1 MYYFFSYEKIFNYI
15 KMKKKSLYE
24 KNYNFDHIS
33 DIFNVNNVNK
43 PEIQFNH
50 KTNRCANKTT
60 YNFLDWNNKNKTF
73 EEGKINN
80 LNCENS
86 ENENLRK
93 NKLMKYN
100 KSSIFIGNNDNSYI
114 VKREKFSNNIN
125 PPKFYT
131 NVSPYERKIYEV
143 FGEEYNN
150 DKQYCPNQKKI
161 TSFGSFNKEVYVQ
174 QNNDDYQNINPKM
187 KKLNFLFNDNI
198 NNEKP
203 IERRFKKIKRNYS
216 TGNYDNLE
224 PEKYNYHNLKNNYSS
239 EREINNN
246 KEEESK
252 KINDNYYTNN
262 QNKNNTNHSKNLNN
276 SINNRIKRENFGK
289 KNMINY
295 NESAIPVKLDWK
307 NQKLNLYYRTKLN
320 ENILR
325 ETAKDRKFNEF
336 HGEKHKLNRYN
347 SQKDFSKKDLEN
359 IIKREFPDEN
369 ESKVKKRLENISSFQ
384 MGKIIRVNS
393 MKNMKRIPKEVKSQN
408 YEVKSDNINNL
419 NLKEFEKN
427 FTKAGIHIYDI
438 RREEQY
444 RNGDQKGKITFK
456 VRKNYNDEDLN
467 EKINII
473 KVNLRKNNIEI
484 IESPPYKNYRKL
496 ANQIPSSIKWDNTL
510 IHNFTKNRRVETTI
524 QGKTHNK
531 GILNENDKITNIF
544 VNHKYKNH

>member
-174 QNNDDYQNINPKM
+174 QNNDDYKNINPKM

-224 PEKYNYHNLKNNYSS
+224 PEKYNYHNLKNNYSRKI
-239 EREINNN
+239 EKN
-246 KEEESK
+246 KEEK
-252 KINDNYYTNN
+252 KINEFQKESEISEKEFEIKSGTNN
-262 QNKNNTNHSKNLNN
+262 SILKSGTKNSFIKNNTILNN
-276 SINNRIKRENFGK
+276 ITNTMKETIYLFDTKKNVPFPKGEHRFDLVKDFNKYKLKEKVDDLSERVELFFSLNNVQEPNNFYSFGISIINNKRTG
-289 KNMINY
+289 
-295 NESAIPVKLDWK
+295 IPTFL
-307 NQKLNLYYRTKLN
+307 
-320 ENILR
+320 
-325 ETAKDRKFNEF
+325 
-336 HGEKHKLNRYN
+336 G
-347 SQKDFSKKDLEN
+347 DL
-359 IIKREFPDEN
+359 
-369 ESKVKKRLENISSFQ
+369 
-384 MGKIIRVNS
+384 
-393 MKNMKRIPKEVKSQN
+393 KEGTG
-408 YEVKSDNINNL
+408 DNIEFGNSFEVDYFFEREQKVIIQPKINGSETGIQ
-419 NLKEFEKN
+419 KEFILIN
-427 FTKAGIHIYDI
+427 LMTN
-438 RREEQY
+438 RE
-444 RNGDQKGKITFK
+444 G
-456 VRKNYNDEDLN
+456 
-467 EKINII
+467 KINIDI
-473 KVNLRKNNIEI
+473 DDIGNL
-484 IESPPYKNYRKL
+484 
-496 ANQIPSSIKWDNTL
+496 
-510 IHNFTKNRRVETTI
+510 
-524 QGKTHNK
+524 
-531 GILNENDKITNIF
+531 
-544 VNHKYKNH
+544 